1 VTGYGHIG
9 DGNVHLN
16 VCTPGY
22 DNHDLRD
29 RLSYAVNSFVFD
41 YVKSVHGSVSAEH
54 GVGLQKASYLHYSK
68 SDEMIACMKGIKGV
82 FDPNGIMNPYKVL
95 PQ

>member
-1 VTGYGHIG
+1 VEDTRSQIKASQQLSKSEKAAIEVTGYGHIG

-29 RLSYAVNSFVFD
+29 RLSNTVN
-41 YVKSVHGSVSAEH
+41 
-54 GVGLQKASYLHYSK
+54 
-68 SDEMIACMKGIKGV
+68 
-82 FDPNGIMNPYKVL
+82 
-95 PQ
+95 